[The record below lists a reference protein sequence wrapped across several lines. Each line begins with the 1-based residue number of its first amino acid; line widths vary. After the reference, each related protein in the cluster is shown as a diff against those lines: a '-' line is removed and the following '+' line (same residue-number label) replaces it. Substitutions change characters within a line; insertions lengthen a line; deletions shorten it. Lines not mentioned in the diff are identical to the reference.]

1 MLRCWTVRGQV
12 VSSFFGDN
20 VGCNV
25 QKPTSPRRNSCHHEH
40 ESVSLA
46 ADEATGTY
54 GSNEQSYED
63 ADEQRSGRGQFSA
76 QGERSHGFHGGCR
89 GGASRRCVERGAVE
103 GGAQGGGL
111 KGGGAV
117 RDGRE
122 GDGEMH
128 LSEDRVR
135 NTRGTFFPQPLQ
147 TSTIPIPDPT
157 CMLLYP
163 RHATVSQCTTYA
175 CHCPG
180 SSSRQHA

>member
-1 MLRCWTVRGQV
+1 MSKNLHLPGVTAATTNTSQSALLQTKRRARTEAT
-12 VSSFFGDN
+12 SSPTRM
-20 VGCNV
+20 
-25 QKPTSPRRNSCHHEH
+25 PTSSDPAEGSFLPR
-40 ESVSLA
+40 ES
-46 ADEATGTY
+46 DPTGFMAGVEEVRRTW
-54 GSNEQSYED
+54 GS
-63 ADEQRSGRGQFSA
+63 
-76 QGERSHGFHGGCR
+76 GG
-89 GGASRRCVERGAVE
+89 GGLKG
-103 GGAQGGGL
+103 GGAQGGGA
-111 KGGGAV
+111 GAV

-163 RHATVSQCTTYA
+163 RHATVSQCTTHA